1 MPVTSISKIKFDT
14 KWTRARRM
22 WNSAMK
28 DRNNDAMACVE
39 YFTSQALRHAQVAK
53 RDPNGNGYKFGILS
67 ERCRNAATYGI
78 NLAFGIDKAK
88 A

>member
-28 DRNNDAMACVE
+28 DRNNDAMACIE
-39 YFTSQALRHAQVAK
+39 YFTGLALRNAQIAK
-53 RDPNGNGYKFGILS
+53 RNPNGNGYKFEIMS
-67 ERCRNAATYGI
+67 ERMRDAATYGI

-88 A
+88 T

>member
-1 MPVTSISKIKFDT
+1 MPVTSINQIKFDT
-14 KWTRARRM
+14 KWTRARKM

-28 DRNNDAMACVE
+28 DRNNDAMACIE
-39 YFTSQALRHAQVAK
+39 YFTSQALRDAQAAK
-53 RDPNGNGYKFGILS
+53 RNPNGNGYKFEIMS
-67 ERCRNAATYGI
+67 ERMRNAATYGI